1 MLSTNNA
8 TGAYLVNRT
17 NVGYSNHG
25 KNVVILKTFDSVIN
39 SCAISDSGQYISVA
53 KTDGISVSSDYG
65 ANWIS
70 PTMPYTGDGFYAA
83 SIAMNSTGVK
93 QTCVYGERICCSTNS
108 GVTWAIKS
116 TENVHN
122 PNGISISPSG
132 DYQLIKSSSTF
143 NPNLRYS
150 NNGGNTWRSKTVSLL
165 GFHGNGA
172 STLQITDLGKI
183 TITNA
188 SGGSVP
194 SNPPDTAD
202 VIATDY
208 HLYYGTI
215 TAYTAP
221 ATLAT
226 PTIPIITLY
235 KSSISTSSTNFVMGG
250 CAMSNDGKY
259 RVAITNS
266 DSDSDNNIYYSS
278 DGGITYNKSSSVLS
292 KIGIQVGTNPVGSIR
307 MSKDGQYA
315 TTFVNVI
322 TNSIVTNCYTYAS
335 TDYGQTWSVINNIKV
350 GIGDYLTS
358 GFNNVYISGNGNYQL
373 YSNGTNNLYMSSALT
388 IGVGTIIGT
397 TVTYNGNTNTG
408 GIVPIDGSSPYITGD
423 TVIVKDTES
432 LTKTGYTFAN
442 WNTSEDGSGTGY
454 SPTST
459 FLVNS
464 NTILYAQWTQSV

>member
-25 KNVVILKTFDSVIN
+25 KNVVILKTFGFGSVIN

-65 ANWIS
+65 ATWSS
-70 PTMPYTGDGFYAA
+70 PAMPNTGDGFYAA

-93 QTCVYGERICCSTNS
+93 QTCVYGERICCSSNR

-116 TENVHN
+116 SVNVHN

-143 NPNLRYS
+143 NDSLRCS
-150 NNGGNTWRSKTVSLL
+150 NKGGDTWKSKTVSSL

-172 STLQITDLGKI
+172 STWQITDLGKI
-183 TITNA
+183 TITNKK
-188 SGGSVP
+188 GS
-194 SNPPDTAD
+194 SILKPDL
-202 VIATDY
+202 VTDNN
-208 HLYYGTI
+208 LYYGTI
-215 TAYTAP
+215 TD
-221 ATLAT
+221 ATT
-226 PTIPIITLY
+226 PVITLY
-235 KSSISTSSTNFVMGG
+235 KSSISTSSTNFDMGG

-259 RVAITNS
+259 RVAITN
-266 DSDSDNNIYYSS
+266 SDSDNNIYYSS

-292 KIGIQVGTNPVGSIR
+292 KIGIQVGTNQVGSIR
-307 MSKDGQYA
+307 MSNDGQYA

-373 YSNGTNNLYMSSALT
+373 YSNGTTNLYMSSALT
-388 IGVGTIIGT
+388 IGVGIIIGT

-464 NTILYAQWTQSV
+464 NTILYAQWAQSV